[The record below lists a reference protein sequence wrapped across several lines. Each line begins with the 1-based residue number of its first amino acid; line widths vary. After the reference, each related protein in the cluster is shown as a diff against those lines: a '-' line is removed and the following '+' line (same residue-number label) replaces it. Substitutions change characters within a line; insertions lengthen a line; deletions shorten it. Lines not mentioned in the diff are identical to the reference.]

1 MLAADLSTSAAGK
14 APVAANLDTHN
25 HPSNGGKEAVYMKVG
40 FSGVGVVGNGMVKNL
55 LKHGHQVDIYN
66 RTRSKAHEA
75 LEAGAVWKDSVADCV
90 REAEVVI
97 TIVGFPPDVEEVY
110 SGAAGI
116 LENARPGTPVID
128 MTTTS
133 PRLSQRI
140 FQEAAKRGLSAL
152 DAPVSGGDAGARAGT
167 LSIMVGGDQKDFE
180 DAMPLFSCM
189 GKNIILMGPAGS
201 GQHTKAANQIAVAGA
216 TAAYTEAL
224 IYAEKTGLD
233 PQKMLAA
240 IGAGAAGSWQLT
252 NMAPRALAGDFAP
265 GFFVKHFIKDMKI
278 VKEES
283 QKAGV
288 ELEMLNTV
296 LSLYEKMAEHGME
309 NEGTQA
315 LIRYYREE
323 EK

>member
-1 MLAADLSTSAAGK
+1 MVGY
-14 APVAANLDTHN
+14 
-25 HPSNGGKEAVYMKVG
+25 PS
-40 FSGVGVVGNGMVKNL
+40 
-55 LKHGHQVDIYN
+55 
-66 RTRSKAHEA
+66 
-75 LEAGAVWKDSVADCV
+75 
-90 REAEVVI
+90 
-97 TIVGFPPDVEEVY
+97 DVEEVFC
-110 SGAAGI
+110 SEGGIFDSAKKGALA
-116 LENARPGTPVID
+116 ID
-128 MTTTS
+128 MTTSS
-133 PRLSQRI
+133 PSLAQKLY
-140 FQEAAKRGLSAL
+140 EMGKERGIRVM
-152 DAPVSGGDAGARAGT
+152 DAPVSGGDSGARNAT

-240 IGAGAAGSWQLT
+240 IGAGAAGSWQLA

-315 LIRYYREE
+315 LIRYYRDE

>member
-1 MLAADLSTSAAGK
+1 
-14 APVAANLDTHN
+14 
-25 HPSNGGKEAVYMKVG
+25 MKVG
-40 FSGVGVVGNGMVKNL
+40 FIGVGVMGNGMVKNL

-110 SGAAGI
+110 FGAAGI

-167 LSIMVGGDQKDFE
+167 LSIMVGGERATFE
-180 DAMPLFSCM
+180 KCLPIFEAM
-189 GKNIILMGPAGS
+189 GKSIRYMGGAGS
-201 GQHTKAANQIAVAGA
+201 GKTTVAVRLAKYLADKRRIDVKKRVHHKPFLAEGRIRSHGAPDIARADDDHVVRRVHAQDFPDAALEVGHIIPVSLLAEAAEAVHILPNLRGSKPHALAQRPGRQAQHALRFQLPQMAIVSRKAADYRVGYPIS
-216 TAAYTEAL
+216 L
-224 IYAEKTGLD
+224 
-233 PQKMLAA
+233 MH
-240 IGAGAAGSWQLT
+240 AGSPKL
-252 NMAPRALAGDFAP
+252 ALP
-265 GFFVKHFIKDMKI
+265 LVYH
-278 VKEES
+278 V
-283 QKAGV
+283 
-288 ELEMLNTV
+288 
-296 LSLYEKMAEHGME
+296 
-309 NEGTQA
+309 
-315 LIRYYREE
+315 
-323 EK
+323 